1 MSHNYKTGRWE
12 LATVSVSEALPPLQ
26 QMPRFHWCGCSMR
39 LRHVVN
45 NHSFWFVRISCSS
58 HHVPLITNLW
68 DSLKSSNHLY
78 STSFLMEA
86 LGNEPLVS
94 LMLSAVCA
102 DSLIFILLFSLSDSP
117 HSLFLSS
124 PAPHSVCP
132 SNPSLFLSFWL
143 LPSLHT
149 VSPDAGH
156 IERVRKFDDAFDPG
170 KCGQRAST
178 MGLARPVCVIGQ
190 WTSTTP
196 TVQ

>member
-117 HSLFLSS
+117 RSLFLSS
-124 PAPHSVCP
+124 PASPLCLSFQSLPISLLLAAPLPPHS
-132 SNPSLFLSFWL
+132 LS
-143 LPSLHT
+143 
-149 VSPDAGH
+149 
-156 IERVRKFDDAFDPG
+156 R
-170 KCGQRAST
+170 C
-178 MGLARPVCVIGQ
+178 
-190 WTSTTP
+190 WTHWEG
-196 TVQ
+196 